1 MEVKD
6 REDKDIRQPDLKSMN
21 MEELRNWVTGAGQP
35 AFRAKQ
41 IYQWFHV
48 KLADG
53 TEEMTNLPKSLRE
66 KMDEYGIYGVSV
78 VTRLISEDDGTNK
91 FLFRLHDGNVIESV
105 LMKYKQDRKSVV

>member
-66 KMDEYGIYGVSV
+66 KMDEYGTVSY
-78 VTRLISEDDGTNK
+78 THLTLPTIA
-91 FLFRLHDGNVIESV
+91 
-105 LMKYKQDRKSVV
+105 

>member
-91 FLFRLHDGNVIESV
+91 FLFRLLSLIHI
-105 LMKYKQDRKSVV
+105 

>member
-21 MEELRNWVTGAGQP
+21 MEELRNWVIGAGQP

-53 TEEMTNLPKSLRE
+53 TEEMLYRKDACHHLQEKDRTLHYVYHEGVGRGRFLPVLLR
-66 KMDEYGIYGVSV
+66 
-78 VTRLISEDDGTNK
+78 
-91 FLFRLHDGNVIESV
+91 FR
-105 LMKYKQDRKSVV
+105 

>member
-66 KMDEYGIYGVSV
+66 KMGCPYQPRNLPCLRTLPTCLY
-78 VTRLISEDDGTNK
+78 ISIRTPYISG
-91 FLFRLHDGNVIESV
+91 
-105 LMKYKQDRKSVV
+105 

>member
-21 MEELRNWVTGAGQP
+21 MEELRNWVIGAGQP

-66 KMDEYGIYGVSV
+66 KMDEYGIYGI
-78 VTRLISEDDGTNK
+78 R
-91 FLFRLHDGNVIESV
+91 
-105 LMKYKQDRKSVV
+105 DRRMTAQINSCSDSMMGMS